1 MSVSA
6 HMYKST
12 TDWVLPGY
20 FVFRLAGM
28 EAALTTGLR
37 TGRSVAWADQMI
49 ETEHALSSAKDE
61 LADALGE
68 IVSAP
73 AMDGLRRELLE
84 LRRDVFNLRLP
95 HEETCRTVTSRLPT
109 ELGGALAGWVA
120 LRRDHEARLRQ
131 GSAIL
136 DAELAEGREHLRLL
150 AEHPRLRTGILLASP
165 SLDASMSRY
174 LKTAGAKLDK
184 RSRRIERSLLEY
196 VYRTACKTSPF
207 STLTAVALGHF
218 EPGPGGI
225 LTMVGPP
232 DEWISHTRLNLAIL
246 ARISEAVLADP
257 GMVDDLPV
265 RLTTGLRA
273 DHERV
278 RYVRREQIFGDDDEA
293 VTLDTVQ
300 ESLFYLPGHEILSD
314 VLDVLADAAT
324 LRLGEL
330 RDRLTTRGKARDEVE
345 AYLAHLLR
353 LGLLVTPSLHVDIHE
368 ADPVGGFTQRL
379 RALDRPWADAFAG
392 KLDVVSGAVGRYA
405 DAELPERRSLLDSIR
420 TALAD
425 DPAPVRAPRTLLY
438 EDVTV
443 GPARI
448 TADPAVWERLLT
460 PALQSLCRILP
471 IFDVMLPQRLMLR
484 AFFQARYGTA
494 GRCDDVPA
502 FLHEFQHDFFEH
514 YQSTA
519 MRRLEFDDDN
529 DYVDQPNLLNIPE
542 LTALD
547 DARRELIRQM
557 RSRYRGLP
565 PGAEELV
572 LDEDFIDAVA
582 ARVPPTGGSLE
593 PRCFFLQIGQ
603 DAGGRP
609 LAVLNRAYSGLTLQ
623 FSRFGHCLAQ
633 GDAGLIDG
641 LRAHLAAICPADAVF
656 AEVKGG
662 YETTNLNLHAPVT
675 PYEIVGPG
683 DLSFRPEHEQVPMDD
698 LFIEDSADGRLKLR
712 SRRLGREVIPVYLGF
727 LLPLALPEMQ
737 RLLLTFS
744 YTTMARIDMWGGTDE
759 PLGDASIGGHPRL
772 SHGNLVIQ
780 RRLWKTRTDRLP
792 RPAQDRGDADHFL
805 DWVRWHRENGL
816 PRRVFVTA
824 SQSAGN
830 GDDPPVLASG
840 KPQFIDFDSHFSLML
855 LDDIVRTAGERV
867 VFTEMLP
874 DLENL
879 WPYAGG
885 GAYVSELTVEMDGVR
900 GENRD

>member
-1 MSVSA
+1 MSISA
-6 HMYKST
+6 QTYEPT

-20 FVFRLAGM
+20 FVFRLAGI
-28 EAALTTGLR
+28 EATVTTGLR
-37 TGRSVAWADQMI
+37 TERSVAWADQVI

-68 IVSAP
+68 IVGAP
-73 AMDGLRRELLE
+73 AMDDLRRELLE

-95 HEETCRTVTSRLPT
+95 RDETCQAVTGRLPAAV
-109 ELGGALAGWVA
+109 GGALTDWVA

-131 GSAIL
+131 GGAIL
-136 DAELAEGREHLRLL
+136 DRELIQGREHLRAL

-165 SLDASMSRY
+165 SLDASMGRY

-218 EPGPGGI
+218 EPEAGGI
-225 LTMVGPP
+225 LTMAGPP
-232 DEWISHTRLNLAIL
+232 EEWISHTRLNLAVL
-246 ARISEAVLADP
+246 ARIGEAVLADP
-257 GMVDDLPV
+257 GMVNDLPV

-278 RYVRREQIFGDDDEA
+278 RYVRREQTFGDDDEA
-293 VTLDTVQ
+293 VTLDTLH
-300 ESLFYLPGHEILSD
+300 ESLFYLPGHDILSN
-314 VLDVLADAAT
+314 VLVVLSEDST
-324 LRLGEL
+324 VRLGDL
-330 RDRLTTRGKARDEVE
+330 LDRLTTRGKARDEVE

-368 ADPVGGFTQRL
+368 PDPVGGFTRRL
-379 RALDRPWADAFAG
+379 RALDRPWAEAFAG
-392 KLDVVSGAVGRYA
+392 KLDAVSDAVGRYA
-405 DAELPERRSLLDSIR
+405 GAGLPERRSLLASIR
-420 TALAD
+420 ATLSD
-425 DPAPVRAPRTLLY
+425 DPVPVRAPRTILY

-443 GPARI
+443 GPARV
-448 TADPAVWERLLT
+448 TADPAAWERLVT
-460 PALQSLCRILP
+460 PALQGLCRILP

-484 AFFQARYGTA
+484 GFFQARYGTA

-502 FLHEFQHDFFEH
+502 FLHEFQYDFFEH

-547 DARRELIRQM
+547 DARRELVRQM
-557 RSRYRGLP
+557 RARYRGLP
-565 PGAEELV
+565 PGADELV
-572 LDEDFIDAVA
+572 LDEDFIDAIA

-593 PRCFFLQIGQ
+593 PRCFFLQVGQ
-603 DAGGRP
+603 DTGGP

-623 FSRFGHCLAQ
+623 FSRFGHCLAR

-641 LRAHLAAICPADAVF
+641 LRAHLAAICPDDAVF

-683 DLSFRPEHEQVPMDD
+683 DLSFRPGHEQLPMED

-712 SRRLGREVIPVYLGF
+712 SRLLGREVIPVYLGF

-759 PLGDASIGGHPRL
+759 PIGEASIGGHPRL
-772 SHGNLVIQ
+772 RYGNLVIQ
-780 RRLWKTRTDRLP
+780 RRLWKSRTDRLP
-792 RPAQDRGDADHFL
+792 RPAQDRGDADHLL

-816 PRRVFVTA
+816 PRQVFVTA
-824 SQSAGN
+824 SQPT
-830 GDDPPVLASG
+830 GDGEDPPVFASG
-840 KPQFIDFDSHFSLML
+840 KPQFIDFDSHLSLML

-900 GENRD
+900 GGNRD